1 MFVGTLSDTTLAEK
15 LHPRM
20 QQFFEFVRQH
30 NFDNEPLGRIDID
43 GNLVF
48 VNNVDT
54 AGASEAAQPL
64 EMHRLYIDVHV
75 LLRGTERMG
84 YLPTEC
90 VTAYSQEYRE
100 DGDCALSTQ
109 TPQFYVDMKPGDFCI
124 VYPEDAHAPAI
135 STGRIRKLIGK
146 IKI

>member
-54 AGASEAAQPL
+54 AGAQASSQPL
-64 EMHRLYIDVHV
+64 EMHRQYIDVHV
-75 LLRGTERMG
+75 LLDGTERIG
-84 YLPTEC
+84 YLPLSC
-90 VTAYSQEYRE
+90 VETYSQDYCE
-100 DGDCALSTQ
+100 DTDCALSAQ
-109 TPQFYVDMKPGDFCI
+109 TPQFYVDMNPGDFCI